1 MEDQLFVSIITIFF
15 FHFPQATPFS
25 ELEIYSN

>member
-15 FHFPQATPFS
+15 FYFPQATPFS
-25 ELEIYSN
+25 ELEVYGN

>member
-1 MEDQLFVSIITIFF
+1 MEDQLFVSIIRIFF

-25 ELEIYSN
+25 ELEVYGN